1 MAKLFDYV
9 KNIFFLLI
17 LLQIAPSIIK
27 SISKQYSSMWQ
38 AQTKVGILPIKGV
51 LSDGTYYIKQLRKF
65 FENDEIKAIVLKIES
80 PGGAAGTSQAIFNEI
95 KELKKTVSP
104 KFVLALIENVAAS
117 GGYYIAA
124 SADCIVAT
132 SSAFIGSIGAYIPH
146 PDFKDFINQYKI
158 DYEVIKAGE
167 YKAAGNPLLH
177 LTDKQRQH
185 FQEVTDNVYAQFVKD
200 IATERAKASISS
212 DSNIWAQGKIF
223 TGELGLKIGLVDKL
237 GSQSTAMEVLKEHAP
252 IVGKI
257 EWVYPEARGGLL
269 ANLFSSDEDEGDSH
283 LHALTKSIGQT
294 LAQSFTQS
302 VETQQSGINC

>member
-17 LLQIAPSIIK
+17 LLQIAPSIVK

-38 AQTKVGILPIKGV
+38 VQTKVGILPIKGV
-51 LSDGTYYIKQLRKF
+51 LTDGNYYIKQLRKF

-104 KFVLALIENVAAS
+104 KFVLAVVENIAAS

-124 SADCIVAT
+124 ASDYIVAT
-132 SSAFIGSIGAYIPH
+132 PSAFIGSIGAYIPH

-200 IATERAKASISS
+200 IAVERAKASIST

-223 TGELGLKIGLVDKL
+223 TGELALKVGLIDKL
-237 GSQSTAMEVLKEHAP
+237 GSISTATEILKEQAP

-257 EWVYPEARGGLL
+257 EWVYPEARGGIL

-283 LHALTKSIGQT
+283 LQTLSKSIGQT
-294 LAQSFTQS
+294 FAQSFTHAIQNQQS
-302 VETQQSGINC
+302 VINC